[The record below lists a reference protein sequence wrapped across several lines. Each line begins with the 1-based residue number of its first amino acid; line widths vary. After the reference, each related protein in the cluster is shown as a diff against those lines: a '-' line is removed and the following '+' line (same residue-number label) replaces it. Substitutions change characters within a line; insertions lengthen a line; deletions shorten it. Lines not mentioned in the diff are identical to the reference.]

1 MRSNILGK
9 RCEMTART
17 VIGPDP
23 TLKMG
28 QLAVPPQIASNL
40 TIPVQVNNF
49 NFNYCR
55 KLIED
60 GQVNYVL
67 KSDGQTRI
75 NMENALYYRG
85 TRLNHGDI
93 IFRKDKNGN
102 DIEIVVSN
110 GKDVLQPGDRLK
122 RNGEWV
128 PDLKY
133 PEKRSYDLNIGDIV
147 ERQLQD
153 GDIVLLNR
161 QPTLHIGS
169 MMAQEVVIRQGKT
182 FRFNLSINKSFNA
195 DFDSI

>member
-1 MRSNILGK
+1 
-9 RCEMTART
+9 MTART

-147 ERQLQD
+147 ERKLQD

-161 QPTLHIGS
+161 QPVSSFIFLYFVTI
-169 MMAQEVVIRQGKT
+169 
-182 FRFNLSINKSFNA
+182 FNIIFPRLYI
-195 DFDSI
+195 